1 MKDQSYHWF
10 KGLDITHPHRHDVG
24 LCGPVVIVEH
34 HHSQHH
40 TARHHHHDAVEV
52 RAWTG
57 KVTKYGAFLTIE
69 LE

>member
-1 MKDQSYHWF
+1 MKEDYF
-10 KGLDITHPHRHDVG
+10 THPHRHDVG

-52 RAWTG
+52 CTWVEIYLG
-57 KVTKYGAFLTIE
+57 QSVN
-69 LE
+69 